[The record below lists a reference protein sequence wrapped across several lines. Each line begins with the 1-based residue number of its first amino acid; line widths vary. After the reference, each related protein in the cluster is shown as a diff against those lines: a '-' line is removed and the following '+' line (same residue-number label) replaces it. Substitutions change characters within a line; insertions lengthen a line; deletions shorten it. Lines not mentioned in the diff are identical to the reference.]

1 MWNNKKLRQNFPSSF
16 KMCQNFPQNK
26 TILLKMPQTYKLAKK
41 AKFLQIWSHWCQNT
55 CTYESSNFSSNWNDD
70 TVYTFTTFKNLK
82 HDPSN
87 IRCRDSNSELFLKK
101 MGQPRP
107 LFRLFLV
114 FSSKQYN
121 FYKKSMW
128 KTSKCPSSL
137 QRQDSN
143 PKFNVHESSPI
154 TTRQGLPPSLKVN
167 STLLI

>member
-1 MWNNKKLRQNFPSSF
+1 MGGSVTRVFSQYLATCSRQNFPSSF

-114 FSSKQYN
+114 FSNKQYN
-121 FYKKSMW
+121 FLQQINVKKW
-128 KTSKCPSSL
+128 H
-137 QRQDSN
+137 
-143 PKFNVHESSPI
+143 VHP
-154 TTRQGLPPSLKVN
+154 
-167 STLLI
+167 